1 MRTWESKNF
10 YRYKNMSLTTF
21 ASYIDIDF
29 DKHQDNKIVL
39 KRISSITNAVN
50 VVVYSTKKL

>member
-1 MRTWESKNF
+1 
-10 YRYKNMSLTTF
+10 MSLTTF

-50 VVVYSTKKL
+50 VVVYSTKTL